1 VAKPSPVATTNR
13 VKRTKFIFV
22 TGGVVSSLGKG
33 LCAASMGALL
43 EARGLNI
50 GLQKLDPYLNVDPGT
65 MNPTQHGEVFV
76 TDDGA
81 ETDLDLGHY
90 ERFVSHR
97 MSRDSN
103 YTSGQI
109 YEAVIR
115 KERRGEYL
123 GQTVQVIPH
132 VTNEIRSSILAA
144 AEGLDLLIVEIGG
157 TVGDIES
164 LPFLEA
170 IRQLRLQQDPR
181 DTAFVHLTL
190 LPFIRT
196 AGEIKTKP
204 TQHSVM
210 KMREIGIQPDIL
222 VCRSEQQISPSTREK
237 LALFTNVRSECV
249 ILLPDQDTIYKVPL
263 VLHAEGLDDKLC
275 ELLNIWSREPRLDEW
290 KRIVHTL
297 ENPQHRV
304 RIGVV
309 GKYVDLAESYKSL
322 HEALIHGGLAHNAA
336 VEIVYVDAEQIQA
349 RGAEAQLAGLDGV
362 LVPGGFGERGSEG
375 KIAAIHFARTRKVP
389 FFGICLGMQMA
400 VCEYARS
407 LAAVPG
413 AHSTEFDPKLDGAV
427 IALMA
432 EQEGV
437 TDKGSTARPASPSAT
452 ATATS
457 STTATARSSSRPA
470 CGSAASRPTASSS
483 RWSSSAPTST
493 RSSSAASSTPSSR
506 AARPRR
512 TRCSPRSWPRRCSTS
527 APAPA
532 SRRRRPHPR
541 APAPEP
547 PDLPPGPRERRR

>member
-1 VAKPSPVATTNR
+1 MANLRSVATANR
-13 VKRTKFIFV
+13 VKHTKFIFV

-97 MSRDSN
+97 MSRHSN

-109 YEAVIR
+109 YESVIR

-132 VTNEIRSSILAA
+132 VTNEIRNCILAA

-170 IRQLRLQQDPR
+170 IRQLRLQLEPR
-181 DTAFVHLTL
+181 DTVFVHLTL
-190 LPFIRT
+190 LPYIKT

-222 VCRSEQQISPSTREK
+222 VCRTEAPISRATRDK
-237 LALFTNVRSECV
+237 LAMFTNVRADSV
-249 ILLPDQDTIYKVPL
+249 MSLPDQDSIYKAPL
-263 VLHAEGLDDKLC
+263 VLHAEGLDDKIC
-275 ELLNIWSREPRLDEW
+275 ELLNIWSREPQLSEW
-290 KRIVHTL
+290 KQLVHTI
-297 ENPQHRV
+297 ENPQQRV
-304 RIGVV
+304 SIGVV

-322 HEALIHGGLAHNAA
+322 HESLIHGGLANNAA
-336 VEIVYVDAEQIQA
+336 VDIVYVDAEQVQA
-349 RGAEAQLAGLDGV
+349 GGADAQLGCLGGI
-362 LVPGGFGERGSEG
+362 LVPGGFGERGSGG
-375 KIAAIHFARTRKVP
+375 KIAAIRFARERKIP

-407 LAAVPG
+407 FADLPN
-413 AHSTEFDPKLDGAV
+413 AHSSEFDRDLDGAV

-437 TDKGSTARPASPSAT
+437 TDMGGTMRLGAYDCDLVPGSLVARIYGKLRISERHRHRYEFNNRYRERLEKAGLRLSGVSPDGNLVEMIELA
-452 ATATS
+452 
-457 STTATARSSSRPA
+457 PEVHPFFVG
-470 CGSAASRPTASSS
+470 CQFHPEFKSRPTAPHPLF
-483 RWSSSAPTST
+483 SAYI
-493 RSSSAASSTPSSR
+493 AASLQYQ
-506 AARPRR
+506 R
-512 TRCSPRSWPRRCSTS
+512 TRT
-527 APAPA
+527 
-532 SRRRRPHPR
+532 
-541 APAPEP
+541 
-547 PDLPPGPRERRR
+547 

>member
-1 VAKPSPVATTNR
+1 MAKPPSVATANR
-13 VKRTKFIFV
+13 VKHTKFIFV

-97 MSRDSN
+97 MSRHSN

-109 YEAVIR
+109 YESVIR

-132 VTNEIRSSILAA
+132 VTNEIRDCILTAS
-144 AEGLDLLIVEIGG
+144 EGLDLLIVEIGG

-170 IRQLRLQQDPR
+170 IRQLRLQLDPR
-181 DTAFVHLTL
+181 DTVFVHLTL
-190 LPFIRT
+190 LPFIKT

-222 VCRSEQQISPSTREK
+222 VCRTEAPFSRATRDK
-237 LALFTNVRSECV
+237 LAMFTNVRADSV
-249 ILLPDQDTIYKVPL
+249 MSLPDQDTIYKVPS
-263 VLHAEGLDDKLC
+263 VLHAEGLDDKVC
-275 ELLNIWSREPRLDEW
+275 ELLNIWSREPKLDAWE
-290 KRIVHTL
+290 RIVHTL
-297 ENPQHRV
+297 ENPQRRV
-304 RIGVV
+304 SIGIV

-322 HEALIHGGLAHNAA
+322 HEALIHGGVACNAA
-336 VEIVYVDAEQIQA
+336 VDIVYVDAEQLLA
-349 RGAEAQLAGLDGV
+349 GGAEAMLGSLGGV

-375 KIAAIHFARTRKVP
+375 KIAAIRFARERKIP
-389 FFGICLGMQMA
+389 FLGICLGLQMA
-400 VCEYARS
+400 VCEYARTF
-407 LAAVPG
+407 ADIPN
-413 AHSTEFDPKLDGAV
+413 AHSSEFDPNLDGAV

-432 EQEGV
+432 EQEDIKELGGTMRLGAFDCDLTPGSLV
-437 TDKGSTARPASPSAT
+437 ARIYGKGRISERHRHRYEFNNRYRERLERAGLRLSGLSPDGKLVEMIELA
-452 ATATS
+452 
-457 STTATARSSSRPA
+457 PEIHPFFVG
-470 CGSAASRPTASSS
+470 CQFHPEFKSRPTAPHPLF
-483 RWSSSAPTST
+483 AAYI
-493 RSSSAASSTPSSR
+493 AASLQFQR
-506 AARPRR
+506 AR
-512 TRCSPRSWPRRCSTS
+512 
-527 APAPA
+527 
-532 SRRRRPHPR
+532 
-541 APAPEP
+541 
-547 PDLPPGPRERRR
+547 G

>member
-1 VAKPSPVATTNR
+1 VAKPRPVATATR
-13 VKRTKFIFV
+13 VKHTKFIFV

-97 MSRDSN
+97 MSRHSN

-109 YEAVIR
+109 YESVIR

-132 VTNEIRSSILAA
+132 VTNEIRECILAA
-144 AEGLDLLIVEIGG
+144 SEGLDLLIVEIGG

-170 IRQLRLQQDPR
+170 IRQLRLQLDPR
-181 DTAFVHLTL
+181 DTVFVHLTL
-190 LPFIRT
+190 LPFIKT

-222 VCRSEQQISPSTREK
+222 VCRTEAPISRSTRDK
-237 LALFTNVRSECV
+237 LAMFTNVRADSV
-249 ILLPDQDTIYKVPL
+249 MSLPDQDTIYKVPL
-263 VLHAEGLDDKLC
+263 VLQSEGLDDKVC
-275 ELLNIWSREPRLDEW
+275 ELLNIWSREPKLDEW

-297 ENPQHRV
+297 ENPKQRV
-304 RIGVV
+304 SIGVV

-322 HEALIHGGLAHNAA
+322 HEALIHGGIANNCA
-336 VEIVYVDAEQIQA
+336 VDIVYVDAEQVQA
-349 RGAEAQLAGLDGV
+349 GGAEAQLANLAGLGGV

-375 KIAAIHFARTRKVP
+375 KIAAIRFARERKIP

-407 LAAVPG
+407 FAELPN
-413 AHSTEFDPKLDGAV
+413 AHSSEFDANLDGAV

-437 TDKGSTARPASPSAT
+437 TEKGGTMRLGAYDCELAAGSLVARIYGKPRISERHRHRFEFNNRYRERLEKAGLRLSGVSPD
-452 ATATS
+452 
-457 STTATARSSSRPA
+457 
-470 CGSAASRPTASSS
+470 GSLVEMIELAPEVHPFFVGCQFHPEFKSRPTAPHPLF
-483 RWSSSAPTST
+483 SAYI
-493 RSSSAASSTPSSR
+493 AASLQYQ
-506 AARPRR
+506 R
-512 TRCSPRSWPRRCSTS
+512 TRT
-527 APAPA
+527 
-532 SRRRRPHPR
+532 
-541 APAPEP
+541 
-547 PDLPPGPRERRR
+547 

>member
-1 VAKPSPVATTNR
+1 VAKPRSVAVANR
-13 VKRTKFIFV
+13 VKHTKFIFV

-97 MSRDSN
+97 MSRHSN

-109 YEAVIR
+109 YESVIR

-132 VTNEIRSSILAA
+132 VTNEIRDCILAA
-144 AEGLDLLIVEIGG
+144 SEGLDLLIVEIGG

-170 IRQLRLQQDPR
+170 IRQLRLQLDAR
-181 DTAFVHLTL
+181 DTVCVHLTL
-190 LPFIRT
+190 LPYIKT

-222 VCRSEQQISPSTREK
+222 VCRTEQAISRATRDK
-237 LALFTNVRSECV
+237 LAMFTNVRSDSV
-249 ILLPDQDTIYKVPL
+249 MSLPDQDTIYKVPL

-275 ELLNIWSREPRLDEW
+275 ELLNIWSREPKLDPWE
-290 KRIVHTL
+290 RIVHTL
-297 ENPQHRV
+297 ENPKHRV
-304 RIGVV
+304 SIGVV

-322 HEALIHGGLAHNAA
+322 HEALVHGGLACDAA
-336 VEIVYVDAEQIQA
+336 VDIVYVDAELLLDDA
-349 RGAEAQLAGLDGV
+349 CAEAQLGHLDGV

-375 KIAAIHFARTRKVP
+375 KIAAIRHARAHKIP

-400 VCEYARS
+400 VCEFARS
-407 LAAVPG
+407 VADVPN
-413 AHSTEFDPKLDGAV
+413 AHSSEFDPEIDGAV

-432 EQEGV
+432 EQEDVKELGG
-437 TDKGSTARPASPSAT
+437 TMRLGAFDCDLAPGSLVARIYGKARISERHRHRYEFNNRYRERLERAGLRLSGRSPDGKLVEMIELGAEVH
-452 ATATS
+452 
-457 STTATARSSSRPA
+457 PFFVG
-470 CGSAASRPTASSS
+470 CQFHPEFKSRPTA
-483 RWSSSAPTST
+483 
-493 RSSSAASSTPSSR
+493 
-506 AARPRR
+506 
-512 TRCSPRSWPRRCSTS
+512 
-527 APAPA
+527 
-532 SRRRRPHPR
+532 PHPLFAAYIAATLQYKR
-541 APAPEP
+541 S
-547 PDLPPGPRERRR
+547 RS

>member
-1 VAKPSPVATTNR
+1 MAKPRSVATANR
-13 VKRTKFIFV
+13 VKHTKFIFV

-97 MSRDSN
+97 MSRHSN

-109 YEAVIR
+109 YESVIR

-132 VTNEIRSSILAA
+132 VTNEIRSCILAA

-170 IRQLRLQQDPR
+170 IRQLRLQLDAR
-181 DTAFVHLTL
+181 DTVFVHLTL
-190 LPFIRT
+190 LPFIKT

-222 VCRSEQQISPSTREK
+222 VCRTEAPIPRSTRDK
-237 LALFTNVRSECV
+237 LAMFTNVRPDSV
-249 ILLPDQDTIYKVPL
+249 MSLPDQDSIYKVPL
-263 VLHAEGLDDKLC
+263 VLQAEGLDDKIC
-275 ELLNIWSREPRLDEW
+275 ELLNIWSREPQLTEW
-290 KRIVHTL
+290 KQLVHTI
-297 ENPQHRV
+297 ENPQQRV
-304 RIGVV
+304 SIGVV

-322 HEALIHGGLAHNAA
+322 HESLIHGGLANNAA
-336 VEIVYVDAEQIQA
+336 VDIVYVDAEQVQA
-349 RGAEAQLAGLDGV
+349 GGADAQLVRLGGI

-375 KIAAIHFARTRKVP
+375 KIAAIRFARERKIP

-407 LAAVPG
+407 FAEVPN
-413 AHSTEFDPKLDGAV
+413 AHSSEFDPNLDGAV

-432 EQEGV
+432 EQEGLKDMGG
-437 TDKGSTARPASPSAT
+437 TMRLGAYDCDLTPGSLAARIYGKMRISERHRHRYEFNNRYRERLERAGLRLSGVSPDGTLVEMIELA
-452 ATATS
+452 
-457 STTATARSSSRPA
+457 PEVHPFFVG
-470 CGSAASRPTASSS
+470 CQFHPEFKSRPTAPHPLF
-483 RWSSSAPTST
+483 SAYI
-493 RSSSAASSTPSSR
+493 AASLQYQ
-506 AARPRR
+506 R
-512 TRCSPRSWPRRCSTS
+512 TRT
-527 APAPA
+527 
-532 SRRRRPHPR
+532 
-541 APAPEP
+541 
-547 PDLPPGPRERRR
+547 